1 MIASLK
7 EYSSNGARRRPDAQ
21 PLEVWTASVVT
32 SIFGGY
38 MSTAMASRRDFLKI
52 TGAGVAGTAL
62 GVSASTYARVMGAND
77 RVRVAICGVR
87 GRGKDHIDGFFRVQG
102 ADIAALCDVDE
113 SVLNQRLD
121 DVEKLGAPKPKSYV
135 DVRKLLEDK
144 DIDAISIAAPNHW
157 HSLMAIW
164 ACQAGKDVYVEK
176 PCSHNWFEGRQ
187 LVRAVKK
194 YNRICQHG
202 SQSRSNP
209 GMVEAIQHLHEGTIG
224 DVYMARALC
233 YKWRPSIGRASVE
246 VVPAGVHYDLWTGP
260 APMKPF
266 TRNRFHYNW
275 HWIWDT
281 GNGEVGNQAIH
292 EIDIARW
299 GLGVGFPVAVTAM
312 GGHFMFDDDQETPN
326 TLNATL
332 CFEGP
337 DGKRKIMELEVR
349 HWITNHEAEIGSGAY
364 GASGVPTAGLTGD
377 ASKKPVKQ
385 QQQSLGPKDAKTNT
399 VGNIFYGSKGYLAI
413 DGYDAYKT
421 WLTDQAEAGP
431 HGKGSGNHYANF
443 VECIRSRRAQ
453 DIHSPIEEAHISTTL
468 VHLANASYRLGR
480 TIRFDPAQEQVIGDE
495 EATRLLRGSY
505 RAPYVVTEEI

>member
-1 MIASLK
+1 MFFSVWRNSIGFDGGSMC
-7 EYSSNGARRRPDAQ
+7 AQ
-21 PLEVWTASVVT
+21 N
-32 SIFGGY
+32 
-38 MSTAMASRRDFLKI
+38 ASRRDFLKI
-52 TGAGVAGTAL
+52 TSAGVATTAL
-62 GVSASTYARVMGAND
+62 TATASSYAAILGAND
-77 RVRVAICGVR
+77 RVRVAVCGVR
-87 GRGKDHIDGFFRVQG
+87 GRGNDHIRGFSRVPG
-102 ADIAALCDVDE
+102 TELAILCDVDE
-113 SVLNQRLD
+113 SVSQQR
-121 DVEKLGAPKPKSYV
+121 VGEIEKMGLPKPKSCV

-144 DIDAISIAAPNHW
+144 EIDAISIATPNHW

-209 GMVEAIQHLHEGTIG
+209 GMIEAIGHLHDGTIG

-233 YKWRPSIGRASVE
+233 YKWRPSIGRATPES
-246 VVPAGVHYDLWTGP
+246 VPADVNYDLWTGP
-260 APMKPF
+260 APLKPF

-299 GLGVGFPVAVTAM
+299 GLGVGFPVSVSAM

-326 TLNATL
+326 TLNAT
-332 CFEGP
+332 FYFDGS
-337 DGKRKIMELEVR
+337 DGKRKMMELEVR

-364 GASGVPTAGLTGD
+364 GASAVPPAGLT
-377 ASKKPVKQ
+377 ASTSKKPANA
-385 QQQSLGPKDAKTNT
+385 QSLGPKDAKTNT
-399 VGNIFYGSKGYLAI
+399 VGNIFYGSNGFLAI

-421 WLTDQAEAGP
+421 WITDQVEPGP
-431 HGKGSGNHYANF
+431 HGKASGDHYANF
-443 VECIRSRRAQ
+443 IDCVRSRRAQ
-453 DIHSPIEEAHISTTL
+453 DIHSPIEEAHKSTTL

-480 TIRFDPAQEQVIGDE
+480 TLKFDPEQEQVIGDD
-495 EATRLLRGSY
+495 EANLMLRGSY
-505 RAPYVVTEEI
+505 RAPYVVPEEI

>member
-1 MIASLK
+1 MQKL
-7 EYSSNGARRRPDAQ
+7 
-21 PLEVWTASVVT
+21 
-32 SIFGGY
+32 
-38 MSTAMASRRDFLKI
+38 
-52 TGAGVAGTAL
+52 AL
-62 GVSASTYARVMGAND
+62 
-77 RVRVAICGVR
+77 
-87 GRGKDHIDGFFRVQG
+87 
-102 ADIAALCDVDE
+102 
-113 SVLNQRLD
+113 
-121 DVEKLGAPKPKSYV
+121 PKPKTYV

-144 DIDAISIAAPNHW
+144 DIDAISIATPNHW

-164 ACQAGKDVYVEK
+164 ACQAGKDIYVEK

-209 GMVEAIQHLHEGTIG
+209 GMIDAIQRVQNGTVG
-224 DVYMARALC
+224 DVYLARALC
-233 YKWRPSIGRASVE
+233 YKWRPSIGHATPE
-246 VVPAGVHYDLWTGP
+246 PVPAGVNYDLWTGP

-299 GLGVGFPVAVTAM
+299 GLGVKFPVLVSAT

-326 TLNATL
+326 VMNATYY
-332 CFEGP
+332 FEG
-337 DGKRKIMELEVR
+337 GTSKRKMMELEVR
-349 HWITNHEAEIGSGAY
+349 HWITNHEAEIGTGAY
-364 GASGVPTAGLTGD
+364 GSGGVPAAGLNAG
-377 ASKKPVKQ
+377 AGKRSAEK
-385 QQQSLGPKDAKTNT
+385 QSLGPKDAKTNT
-399 VGNIFYGSKGYLAI
+399 IGNIFYGSNGYLAI

-421 WLTDQAEAGP
+421 WLTNQAEPGP
-431 HGKGSGNHYANF
+431 SGKASGDHFANF
-443 VECIRSRRAQ
+443 VDCIRSRRAE

-480 TIRFDPAQEQVIGDE
+480 TLRFDPEQEQVVNDDE
-495 EATRLLRGSY
+495 ANRLLRGSY
-505 RAPYVVTEEI
+505 REPYVVPEEV